1 MYLLSHANVATVTGD
16 AFGNPDC
23 IRFSYAT
30 SEDLLKEALRRIKEA
45 VA

>member
-1 MYLLSHANVATVTGD
+1 MWRPCGD

-30 SEDLLKEALRRIKEA
+30 SEEILKEALKE
-45 VA
+45 

>member
-1 MYLLSHANVATVTGD
+1 MATVTGD

-30 SEDLLKEALRRIKEA
+30 SEEILKEALKE
-45 VA
+45 